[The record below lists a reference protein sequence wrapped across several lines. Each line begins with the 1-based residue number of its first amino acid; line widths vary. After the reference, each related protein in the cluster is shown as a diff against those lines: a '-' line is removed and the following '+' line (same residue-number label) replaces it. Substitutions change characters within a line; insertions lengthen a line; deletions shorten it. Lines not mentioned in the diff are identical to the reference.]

1 MSAKGTVYLVPNLLG
16 VVAPED
22 VLPKRTLDVARSIAH
37 WLVETPK
44 PARAFLKSIGAQ
56 RPIAELSIVSMSE
69 ASAPPIEA
77 MLAPARDG
85 HAVGILSDAGCPG
98 IADPGAPVVAAA
110 HAAGLRVV
118 PLVGP
123 SSLLLALMAAG
134 MNGQRFAFH
143 GYLPVRPDAREAA
156 LRRLEA
162 ESRAA
167 LCTQLF
173 IETPYRNAALLAT
186 IVNTLAPATRLCVA
200 ADLTL
205 PTESVATREVREW
218 RRVDAQRYA
227 KRPAIFVLS
236 A

>member
-1 MSAKGTVYLVPNLLG
+1 MHGCRKLG
-16 VVAPED
+16 SHIREGK
-22 VLPKRTLDVARSIAH
+22 KRR
-37 WLVETPK
+37 
-44 PARAFLKSIGAQ
+44 G
-56 RPIAELSIVSMSE
+56 
-69 ASAPPIEA
+69 
-77 MLAPARDG
+77 
-85 HAVGILSDAGCPG
+85 GC
-98 IADPGAPVVAAA
+98 
-110 HAAGLRVV
+110 
-118 PLVGP
+118 
-123 SSLLLALMAAG
+123 
-134 MNGQRFAFH
+134 
-143 GYLPVRPDAREAA
+143 AA